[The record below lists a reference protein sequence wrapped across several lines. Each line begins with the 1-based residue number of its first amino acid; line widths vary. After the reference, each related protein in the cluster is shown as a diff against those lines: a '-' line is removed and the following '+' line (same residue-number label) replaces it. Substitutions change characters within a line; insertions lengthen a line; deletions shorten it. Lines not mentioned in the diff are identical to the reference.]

1 MATFSKRI
9 QLRND
14 TATNWAS
21 ANPVLLAGEVGI
33 ETDSVRNRI
42 KIGDGTT
49 AWNDLPYFL
58 DAREEEVGDYQDFL
72 DGLTTPQI

>member
-14 TATNWAS
+14 SASNWAS
-21 ANPVLLAGEVGI
+21 ANPVLLEGEVGI
-33 ETDSVRNRI
+33 EIDSARNRI

-58 DAREEEVGDYQDFL
+58 DAREEEVGDYDDFL
-72 DGLTTPQI
+72 TALTTP

>member
-58 DAREEEVGDYQDFL
+58 DAREAEVGYYQDFL
-72 DGLTTPQI
+72 EGLTTP

>member
-58 DAREEEVGDYQDFL
+58 DARDEEVGDYQDFL
-72 DGLTTPQI
+72 DGLTTP

>member
-1 MATFSKRI
+1 MPSFTKRI
-9 QLRND
+9 QLRRG
-14 TATNWAS
+14 TASEWSTE
-21 ANPVLLAGEVGI
+21 NPVLLEGEIGI
-33 ETDSVRNRI
+33 QLDSARNRI

-72 DGLTTPQI
+72 DAISTP